1 VAAALALVFSPALAG
16 AVQAPASTDVEAPA
30 VEGPTFQVDPL
41 RSIGP
46 LAGGTMGV
54 EFGAGGLG
62 ELWHLNGS
70 REWLAGGSAG
80 VWWSYRDG
88 YALIVQFHATQVF
101 QREPRHAF
109 VNGFVPSLRW
119 RLAQLPRMDVFAEL
133 GLGVTWSDTRVP
145 PRGTRFNYL
154 AETAF
159 GVMRR
164 VGRQTHA
171 VVGLRLRHL
180 SNNDR
185 EGPGRNPDIEA
196 IGGYAALAVGF

>member
-1 VAAALALVFSPALAG
+1 MRSRRARTPVAAALALVLLPACAG
-16 AVQAPASTDVEAPA
+16 A
-30 VEGPTFQVDPL
+30 
-41 RSIGP
+41 
-46 LAGGTMGV
+46 
-54 EFGAGGLG
+54 
-62 ELWHLNGS
+62 
-70 REWLAGGSAG
+70 
-80 VWWSYRDG
+80 
-88 YALIVQFHATQVF
+88 
-101 QREPRHAF
+101 
-109 VNGFVPSLRW
+109 
-119 RLAQLPRMDVFAEL
+119 AQAEL

-171 VVGLRLRHL
+171 VAGLRLRHL

-196 IGGYAALAVGF
+196 IGGYTALAVGF